1 MKNQTLRTFG
11 RGLGRSALLGATMLA
26 GLAAATA
33 PAFAQDADSAGE
45 DEVIVITGSRIARQD
60 YVADSP
66 LVSVTGDQLV
76 ANADITLDTYLN
88 TLPQVNPA
96 GTTTSNNPGNGG
108 QANVDLRGFGANR
121 NIVLVDGR
129 RAMPSSAG
137 LTVDLN
143 TIPAALI
150 ERIEVATGGAGAVYG
165 ADAVAGAVNVILQD
179 DFEGVDLRTTYENS
193 TEYWDAEEYGV
204 SLVVGGNIDNG
215 RGNAVLAFDRSV
227 REGMIKSQRP
237 FAEQATATTSFFPAG
252 SLLFGANGPTEAA
265 VDAVFASYGVD
276 PANVSAGN
284 RFGFNLDGT
293 LFSAGIFNHPSD
305 VENFRYD
312 VDGNVNQNI
321 FPDAYSY
328 NFDFVNLL
336 TLPMERD
343 SFMARADYDLDNGV
357 NVFGNVSWT
366 EYSSASALAPTP
378 IPTVQVRAPGENS
391 PIQAVS
397 SLVEPGRT
405 VSFQL
410 IIPVTNPFIPT
421 DLASILA
428 SRTGDDPN
436 LVGSGA
442 TEPFLMRQ
450 RTLSAGLRQSNFE
463 NTVTSYTFGA
473 NGPIGASDWTWHA
486 YVSRGDTEIQRNQ
499 EGNIDTDR
507 LQILLEAAD
516 GGQSICAGG
525 FNPFGRQPLS
535 AECVDYLSVSTSATT
550 EFSQTVAQVYVA
562 GDAFNMPAGPVSMVL
577 GAEYR
582 GFEFDFDPGAGGG
595 PISGFNAQNPNSG
608 TNSFEDVFGEA
619 LIPLAGDDSPFGPVD
634 LSLGYRVSRSEFTDG
649 ITGATGGSND
659 PAYKAELSWEP
670 LDYAR
675 VRASYQHS
683 VRAPNFGEL
692 FGGGGG
698 APQYFDPCSITGVQR
713 TGPDAA
719 QMRALCAATGV
730 ASPDAYVQTP
740 GTQASVTTTGNTDL
754 DPESADTFT
763 IGAVFQSPVSN
774 RWLDRFQGTIDYWRI
789 DISSP
794 ILAPGVNQLIAD
806 CYNYYGTN
814 PTYDVNRDSCA
825 GIVRFGGDILGI
837 NDVNDPNGLY
847 PGVNGGSQQASGI
860 DIALGWG
867 FDPEWLGAPSWAGTV
882 TTSLNLTHL
891 LEWKQQDLDI
901 LPDLDYAGTVS
912 FFGEGLGTSF
922 PEWKA
927 VWNTRWSVSD
937 FDFDVRAQY
946 IASMDN
952 RASVIFP
959 VETSFTGTD
968 AVWYWDAAAT
978 WNITDNASVRLGVNN
993 LFDEQPPEYAPNVQS
1008 GTDPSLYDVVGRRV
1022 FGQIAL
1028 RY

>member
-1 MKNQTLRTFG
+1 MKNQTLRSIRSGF
-11 RGLGRSALLGATMLA
+11 GRSALLGATMLA
-26 GLAAATA
+26 GLAAASA
-33 PAFAQDADSAGE
+33 PAMAQDEATSGD
-45 DEVIVITGSRIARQD
+45 DVIVITGSRIARQD

-66 LVSVTGDQLV
+66 LVSVSGDQIV

-150 ERIEVATGGAGAVYG
+150 ERLEVATGGAGAVYG

-179 DFEGVDLRTTYENS
+179 DFEGVDLRATYENS

-204 SLVVGGNIDNG
+204 SLVVGGNFDDD

-227 REGMIKSQRP
+227 RQGMIKSQRP

-252 SLLFGANGPTEAA
+252 SLLFGAANGPTEAS

-276 PANVSAGN
+276 PADVSAGN

-305 VENFRYD
+305 VVNFRYD
-312 VDGNVNQNI
+312 IDGNVNQNI

-343 SFMARADYDLDNGV
+343 SFMARANYELDNGV

-378 IPTVQVRAPGENS
+378 IPTVSIRAPGENT
-391 PIQAVS
+391 PTQAVS
-397 SLVEPGRT
+397 ALVEPGRT

-410 IIPVTNPFIPT
+410 IIPTTNPFIPT

-463 NTVTSYTFGA
+463 NTVTNYTFGA
-473 NGPIGASDWTWHA
+473 DGPIGDSDWTWHA
-486 YVSRGDTEIQRNQ
+486 YVSRGDTEIERNQ

-516 GGQSICAGG
+516 GGDSICAGG

-535 AECVDYLSVSTSATT
+535 AECVSYLQVATSAST
-550 EFSQTVAQVYVA
+550 EFSQTVGQVYVA
-562 GDAFNMPAGPVSMVL
+562 GDAFDMPAGPVSLVL

-595 PISGFNAQNPNSG
+595 PISGFNAQSPNSG
-608 TNSFEDVFGEA
+608 TNSFEDIFAEA
-619 LIPLAGDDSPFGPVD
+619 LIPLASDDAPFGPVD
-634 LSLGYRVSRSEFTDG
+634 LSLGYRVSRSEFRDG
-649 ITGATGGSND
+649 ITGDTGGSND

-675 VRASYQHS
+675 IRASYQHS

-713 TGPDAA
+713 SGTDATD
-719 QMRALCAATGV
+719 MRALCAATGV

-740 GTQASVTTTGNTDL
+740 GTQASVSTTGNTAL

-763 IGAVFQSPVSN
+763 IGAVFSSPVSN
-774 RWLDRFQGTIDYWRI
+774 RWLDRFQGTVDYWRI

-814 PTYDVNRDSCA
+814 PTYDVNRDSCE

-837 NDVNDPNGLY
+837 NYVNDPNGNF

-867 FDPEWLGAPSWAGTV
+867 FDPEWLGAPSWTGSV
-882 TTSLNLTHL
+882 TTSLMLTHL
-891 LEWKQQDLDI
+891 MEWRQQDLDS
-901 LPDLDYAGTVS
+901 LPELDFAGTVS

-937 FDFDVRAQY
+937 FDIDLRAQY

-968 AVWYWDAAAT
+968 AVWYWDLAGT
-978 WNITDNASVRLGVNN
+978 WNVTENASIRLGVNN